1 MENTRENVIK
11 LLRAMIKNK
20 RELAG
25 QLDDKHRAFA
35 NTLWNEQN
43 ALATAVDV
51 LEDQSYFDSYAEIY
65 FDDKKEEDQD
75 NG

>member
-1 MENTRENVIK
+1 MENTRENVIR

-20 RELAG
+20 RELASM
-25 QLDDKHRAFA
+25 LDDKHRSFA

-51 LEDQSYFDSYAEIY
+51 LEDQSCFDGYAEIY
-65 FDDKKEEDQD
+65 FDECEKEDQD

>member
-20 RELAG
+20 RELSASI
-25 QLDDKHRAFA
+25 DNKHRTFA

-43 ALATAVDV
+43 ALATVVDL
-51 LEDQSYFDSYAEIY
+51 LEDQSCFNEYVEIY
-65 FDDKKEEDQD
+65 LKEEEEC

>member
-1 MENTRENVIK
+1 MENTRENVIR
-11 LLRAMIKNK
+11 LLRVMIKNK

-25 QLDDKHRAFA
+25 SLDNKHRSFA

-43 ALATAVDV
+43 ALATVVDV
-51 LEDQSYFDSYAEIY
+51 LEDQSYFNEYVEIY
-65 FDDKKEEDQD
+65 LKEEDQD

>member
-1 MENTRENVIK
+1 MENTRENVIR

-25 QLDDKHRAFA
+25 TLDDKHRSFA

-43 ALATAVDV
+43 ALSTAVDV
-51 LEDQSYFDSYAEIY
+51 LEDQSCFDAYAEIY
-65 FDDKKEEDQD
+65 FDECEKEDEC